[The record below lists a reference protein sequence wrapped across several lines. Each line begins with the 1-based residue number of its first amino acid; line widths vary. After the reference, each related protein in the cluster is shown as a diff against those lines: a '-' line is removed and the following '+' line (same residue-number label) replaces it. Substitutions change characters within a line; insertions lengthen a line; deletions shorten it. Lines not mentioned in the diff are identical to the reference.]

1 MPEQAT
7 SAAAVTVSDVSKT
20 FRIPKEQVHTLKERA
35 LHPLRRSANNEFSAL
50 KDVSFDV
57 TKGGFFG
64 IVGRNGSGKS
74 TLLKCLAGIYTT
86 DNGSIHIDG
95 QVSTFIELGVGFNP
109 DLAAR
114 DNVAINAAMLGLSK
128 REALRRFDAVIDFA
142 ELREFTELKLKNYS
156 SGMMVRLAFAVM
168 IEIDADVLLIDE
180 VLAVGDAAFQQKCF
194 DEFERIRASK
204 RTVLLVT
211 HDMGAVQRFC
221 NAGILLEH
229 GQVVAAGDPQHVGD
243 RYLDLNF
250 SQEAR
255 EQAVSSEGTG
265 TEISDSHGDGRAVIE
280 RAWFSLP
287 DGEEATTL
295 PNGKRTTFTMQVRF
309 VEQVENPVF
318 GLTLRSSAAIP
329 LLTIASDW
337 GSTPAGVFQ
346 AGESVLWKTTFDN
359 VLGPDR
365 YGVTPSVT
373 LGGGAVLALKERM
386 ATVVVTRSAPTGALV
401 DIPFEQEIERDTP
414 LDIAQEVIR

>member
-1 MPEQAT
+1 M
-7 SAAAVTVSDVSKT
+7 
-20 FRIPKEQVHTLKERA
+20 
-35 LHPLRRSANNEFSAL
+35 
-50 KDVSFDV
+50 
-57 TKGGFFG
+57 
-64 IVGRNGSGKS
+64 
-74 TLLKCLAGIYTT
+74 
-86 DNGSIHIDG
+86 
-95 QVSTFIELGVGFNP
+95 
-109 DLAAR
+109 
-114 DNVAINAAMLGLSK
+114 
-128 REALRRFDAVIDFA
+128 
-142 ELREFTELKLKNYS
+142 
-156 SGMMVRLAFAVM
+156 
-168 IEIDADVLLIDE
+168 
-180 VLAVGDAAFQQKCF
+180 
-194 DEFERIRASK
+194 
-204 RTVLLVT
+204 
-211 HDMGAVQRFC
+211 
-221 NAGILLEH
+221 
-229 GQVVAAGDPQHVGD
+229 
-243 RYLDLNF
+243 
-250 SQEAR
+250 
-255 EQAVSSEGTG
+255 
-265 TEISDSHGDGRAVIE
+265 IE

>member
-1 MPEQAT
+1 M
-7 SAAAVTVSDVSKT
+7 
-20 FRIPKEQVHTLKERA
+20 
-35 LHPLRRSANNEFSAL
+35 
-50 KDVSFDV
+50 
-57 TKGGFFG
+57 
-64 IVGRNGSGKS
+64 
-74 TLLKCLAGIYTT
+74 
-86 DNGSIHIDG
+86 
-95 QVSTFIELGVGFNP
+95 
-109 DLAAR
+109 
-114 DNVAINAAMLGLSK
+114 
-128 REALRRFDAVIDFA
+128 
-142 ELREFTELKLKNYS
+142 
-156 SGMMVRLAFAVM
+156 
-168 IEIDADVLLIDE
+168 
-180 VLAVGDAAFQQKCF
+180 
-194 DEFERIRASK
+194 
-204 RTVLLVT
+204 
-211 HDMGAVQRFC
+211 
-221 NAGILLEH
+221 
-229 GQVVAAGDPQHVGD
+229 AAGDPQHVGD

-386 ATVVVTRSAPTGALV
+386 ATVVVTRSAPTGALI